1 MAAPKPNF
9 SSSIWLIVAG
19 LVVVAALSLFGGG
32 NGGGGGSDVIPYS
45 QFQQYL
51 DANKVKEVTVAG
63 NVIHGTLTEKMADG
77 RTSFSTVQVPP
88 DLAGQLA
95 KHNVQ
100 FTGTAT
106 DGGAV
111 GTLLSWVL
119 PPLLFVGIWM
129 FASRMM
135 MGGRGGFGGGLLSV
149 GRSRAKLVAETDV
162 KISTLV
168 SVRDK
173 VISAYEDIM
182 KMSI

>member
-19 LVVVAALSLFGGG
+19 LVVVAGLALFSGG
-32 NGGGGGSDVIPYS
+32 NGDGGSNAIPYS

-63 NVIHGTLTEKMADG
+63 NVIHGTLTEKLPDG
-77 RTSFSTVQVPP
+77 RTHFTTVQVPS
-88 DLAGQLA
+88 DLANQLA
-95 KHNVQ
+95 KHNVK
-100 FTGTAT
+100 FTGATT

-111 GTLLSWVL
+111 GTLLSWIL

-135 MGGRGGFGGGLLSV
+135 MGGRGG
-149 GRSRAKLVAETDV
+149 
-162 KISTLV
+162 
-168 SVRDK
+168 
-173 VISAYEDIM
+173 
-182 KMSI
+182 